1 MKGAPNEQFR
11 LAAVAAA
18 GIPVGRSAEHH
29 DDGLARKVVIVDDDR
44 TMRDQ
49 LQQILEGSGWAV
61 AQAPSGLRLLS
72 LLEVDRPDIILL
84 DVAMS
89 WINGFEL
96 CRAMKANSN
105 YKNIPVVFIS
115 GRSAPSDI
123 ETGMSC
129 GAADYFVKPIDT
141 RRLLERLRELST

>member
-1 MKGAPNEQFR
+1 
-11 LAAVAAA
+11 
-18 GIPVGRSAEHH
+18 
-29 DDGLARKVVIVDDDR
+29 
-44 TMRDQ
+44 MRDQ
-49 LQQILEGSGWAV
+49 LQQILEGSGWRV

-72 LLEVDRPDIILL
+72 LLEVDRPDVILL

-96 CRAMKANSN
+96 CRAMKANATTKAS
-105 YKNIPVVFIS
+105 PS
-115 GRSAPSDI
+115 SSSAADAAPSDI

-129 GAADYFVKPIDT
+129 GAADYFIKPIDT

>member
-1 MKGAPNEQFR
+1 M
-11 LAAVAAA
+11 VAAGNLVA
-18 GIPVGRSAEHH
+18 SAEHS
-29 DDGLARKVVIVDDDR
+29 DDRDGRKVVIVDDDR

-49 LQQILEGSGWAV
+49 LQQILEGSGWRV

-96 CRAMKANSN
+96 CRAMKANAN

-123 ETGMSC
+123 ETGMGC

-141 RRLLERLRELST
+141 RRLLERLRELSS

>member
-1 MKGAPNEQFR
+1 M
-11 LAAVAAA
+11 AAAAA
-18 GIPVGRSAEHH
+18 GKLVASAEQPT
-29 DDGLARKVVIVDDDR
+29 DGARKVVIVDDDR
-44 TMRDQ
+44 VTRDQ
-49 LQQILEGSGWAV
+49 LQQILESSGWRV

-72 LLEVDRPDIILL
+72 LLEVDRPHVILL

-96 CRAMKANSN
+96 CRAMKANAN
-105 YKNIPVVFIS
+105 YRNIPVVFIS

>member
-1 MKGAPNEQFR
+1 MPTVELQ
-11 LAAVAAA
+11 
-18 GIPVGRSAEHH
+18 
-29 DDGLARKVVIVDDDR
+29 RKCVIVDDDR
-44 TMRDQ
+44 TTRER
-49 LQQILEGSGWAV
+49 LTEILERSGWV
-61 AQAPSGLRLLS
+61 VSQAPSGLRLLS
-72 LLEVDRPDIILL
+72 LLEVDRPDVILL

-115 GRSAPSDI
+115 GRSAPADI
-123 ETGMSC
+123 ETGLSC

-141 RRLLERLRELST
+141 QRLLERLRELSPE

>member
-1 MKGAPNEQFR
+1 M
-11 LAAVAAA
+11 AAAAA
-18 GIPVGRSAEHH
+18 GKLVASAEQPT
-29 DDGLARKVVIVDDDR
+29 DASRKVVIVDDDR
-44 TMRDQ
+44 ATRDQ
-49 LQQILEGSGWAV
+49 LQQILESSGWRV

-72 LLEVDRPDIILL
+72 LLEVDRPHVILL

-96 CRAMKANSN
+96 CRAMKANAN
-105 YKNIPVVFIS
+105 YRNIPVVFIS

>member
-1 MKGAPNEQFR
+1 VDPAESDG
-11 LAAVAAA
+11 
-18 GIPVGRSAEHH
+18 SAK
-29 DDGLARKVVIVDDDR
+29 RVVIVDDDR
-44 TMRDQ
+44 STRDR
-49 LQQILEGSGWAV
+49 LQQILEAEGWHV

-72 LLEVDRPDIILL
+72 LLEVDRPDVILL

-96 CRAMKANSN
+96 CRAMKANMS
-105 YKNIPVVFIS
+105 YQNIPVVFIS

-123 ETGMSC
+123 ETGLAC

-141 RRLLERLRELST
+141 RRLLERLRELSL

>member
-1 MKGAPNEQFR
+1 MG
-11 LAAVAAA
+11 LAAAAA
-18 GIPVGRSAEHH
+18 GNLVAIAETNG
-29 DDGLARKVVIVDDDR
+29 DGPGRKVVIVDDDR
-44 TMRDQ
+44 AMRDQ
-49 LQQILEGSGWAV
+49 LQQILEGSGWRV

-72 LLEVDRPDIILL
+72 LLEVDRPDVILL

-96 CRAMKANSN
+96 CRAMKANAN
-105 YKNIPVVFIS
+105 YRNIPVVFIS

>member
-1 MKGAPNEQFR
+1 VDNGKTNGDKGK
-11 LAAVAAA
+11 
-18 GIPVGRSAEHH
+18 
-29 DDGLARKVVIVDDDR
+29 KVVIVDDDR
-44 TMRDQ
+44 ATRDR
-49 LQQILEGSGWAV
+49 LQQILESSGWRV

-72 LLEVDRPDIILL
+72 LLEVDRPDVILL

-105 YKNIPVVFIS
+105 YKAIPVVFIS

-123 ETGMSC
+123 ETGMGC

-141 RRLLERLRELST
+141 RRLLERLRELSP